1 MSNFCVNFDDE
12 VWIIINIRL
21 LTIAHSKI
29 HSPHGGGGGGSGGS
43 VKLSACTLTAG
54 SGAVIQAN
62 GGNGGQAR
70 RNGENMMCCLL
81 TFLFKYFDIS
91 TRYTNSLM

>member
-1 MSNFCVNFDDE
+1 MC
-12 VWIIINIRL
+12 IIIDVFL

-43 VKLSACTLTAG
+43 VNLSACTLTAG

-70 RNGENMMCCLL
+70 RTGEDMCCLL
-81 TFLFKYFDIS
+81 TFLLKYFAIS
-91 TRYTNSLM
+91 TQDTIHL

>member
-1 MSNFCVNFDDE
+1 MSTFTDE
-12 VWIIINIRL
+12 VCIIINIRL

-43 VKLSACTLTAG
+43 VNLSACTLTAG

-70 RNGENMMCCLL
+70 DWGEDKMFCLL
-81 TFLFKYFDIS
+81 TFLLKIFS
-91 TRYTNSLM
+91 PC